1 MSSSTS
7 TVFSVPPSPTPS
19 CSSSLPDVSDD
30 QITFILPDIID
41 YCPFE
46 LKVNPHYKAASAES
60 DAWFDSFEIHKGAKY
75 TEFHRAKFGLLTAMS
90 YPEASYTHLRNC
102 CDFMSWLFAFDDLTD
117 DGGLRENVEGSKK
130 AAWIMMQA
138 LKYPK
143 TFKTEFK
150 VGETLRSFWERACE
164 TASEGTQRRFI
175 ETTQLY
181 VDAICK
187 QVVNR
192 RHEEIPTIET
202 FVQLRRDT
210 SAVKLVFALVEYS
223 LNLDLPDEVFEDPM
237 IQSLEEGANDI
248 LTWANDMYSFN
259 VEQSKGDTQNLV
271 VIAMNELGLDVQGAV
286 DYVGDM
292 IRQRIDRYVME
303 KHCLPSWGEE
313 VDAQVAK
320 YVEGLESWVI
330 GVLHWSFDSERYF
343 GAEHERIKKDLIVT
357 LLPVDTSMLPP
368 PDSTIVEDEVPED
381 ELYQEEGEKQSAQPA
396 AAAAAPSPMVV
407 LADEKPT
414 SPSWSSLLP
423 SSPTSYL
430 TIASVLFPPVLAISL
445 RFFDLC

>member
-1 MSSSTS
+1 MSSSTTSS
-7 TVFSVPPSPTPS
+7 TVFSVPPTPS
-19 CSSSLPDVSDD
+19 SSSSLPDVSDD
-30 QITFILPDIID
+30 QVTFLLPDIID

-46 LKVNPHYKAASAES
+46 LKVNPHFKGASAES
-60 DAWFDSFEIHKGAKY
+60 DAWFDSFDIHKGAKY

-117 DGGLRENVEGSKK
+117 DGGLRENIEGSKK

-181 VDAICK
+181 VDAICR

-192 RHEEIPTIET
+192 RHDEIPSIET
-202 FVQLRRDT
+202 FVKLRRDT

-286 DYVGDM
+286 DHVGDM
-292 IRQRIDRYVME
+292 IRQRIDQYVME
-303 KHCLPSWGEE
+303 KYCVPSWGEE

-343 GAEHERIKKDLIVT
+343 GAKHEQIKKDRIVT

-368 PDSTIVEDEVPED
+368 PDSTVVEDDVPED
-381 ELYQEEGEKQSAQPA
+381 ELFQEEKEAAQVVLDASP
-396 AAAAAPSPMVV
+396 APSPMVV
-407 LADEKPT
+407 ADEKPT
-414 SPSWSSLLP
+414 SPSWSSLLHA
-423 SSPTSYL
+423 STSTYL
-430 TIASVLFPPVLAISL
+430 TVATVLFPPILAVSL

>member
-1 MSSSTS
+1 M
-7 TVFSVPPSPTPS
+7 V
-19 CSSSLPDVSDD
+19 CA
-30 QITFILPDIID
+30 
-41 YCPFE
+41 
-46 LKVNPHYKAASAES
+46 N
-60 DAWFDSFEIHKGAKY
+60 
-75 TEFHRAKFGLLTAMS
+75 
-90 YPEASYTHLRNC
+90 
-102 CDFMSWLFAFDDLTD
+102 
-117 DGGLRENVEGSKK
+117 
-130 AAWIMMQA
+130 
-138 LKYPK
+138 
-143 TFKTEFK
+143 
-150 VGETLRSFWERACE
+150 SFWERACE

-181 VDAICK
+181 VDAICR

-192 RHEEIPTIET
+192 RHDEIPTIET
-202 FVQLRRDT
+202 FVKLRRDT

-292 IRQRIDRYVME
+292 IRQRIDQYVME
-303 KHCLPSWGEE
+303 KHCVPSWGEE

-320 YVEGLESWVI
+320 YVEGLEDWVI

-343 GAEHERIKKDLIVT
+343 GAEHERIKRDRIVT
-357 LLPVDTSMLPP
+357 LLPVDTSMLPA
-368 PDSTIVEDEVPED
+368 PDSTVVEDDVPAD
-381 ELYQEEGEKQSAQPA
+381 ELFQEEKQA
-396 AAAAAPSPMVV
+396 APAPSPMIV
-407 LADEKPT
+407 ADEKPT

-423 SSPTSYL
+423 SSTSPYL
-430 TIASVLFPPVLAISL
+430 TLATVLFPPVLAISL
-445 RFFDLC
+445 RYFDLC